1 MSATI
6 KDVARLAQCSI
17 KTVSRVINNEAHVTE
32 KTRTRVQAAIRS
44 SGYVPNLSARR
55 LVQQK
60 SYAICILIYPGFIQ
74 PASTLLTRLLDLTY
88 EENYDLL
95 LQTYYPSFPKSR
107 RKLADLVSGRR
118 FDGFISTPPCEAD
131 GFVANLLETYK
142 IPLVQVNPLD
152 WELSQIKNPLLV
164 TSEDISGARL
174 AVEHLIALG
183 HSRIS
188 CLHGPRNF
196 RATFDRL
203 SGYQDAMAAS
213 GLEVNPGYIQ
223 DSEFTFDGGYTA
235 AQILMHLPEPPTA
248 IYAANDEAAL
258 GVLFAAHEL
267 CLDVPGQLSI
277 CGHEDILAASRTW
290 PGLTTVHQP
299 VEDLLEKAARL
310 LIDVL
315 KGNELSNLPVIIP
328 PRLIIRGSTGRISEK
343 KPSLG

>member
-32 KTRTRVQAAIRS
+32 KTRIRVQTAIRT
-44 SGYVPNLSARR
+44 SGYIPNLAARR

-60 SYAICILIYPGFIQ
+60 SYAICILVYPGFMQ
-74 PASTLLTRLLDLTY
+74 PASASLTSLLDLTY
-88 EENYDLL
+88 EESYDLL

-107 RKLADLVSGRR
+107 RKLADLVSGHR

-131 GFVANLLETYK
+131 GFIANLLETYK
-142 IPLVQVNPLD
+142 IPLVQINPLN
-152 WELSQIKNPLLV
+152 WEVSQKTNPLIV
-164 TSEDISGARL
+164 ISEDTHGARL
-174 AVEHLIALG
+174 AVQHLISLG

-188 CLHGPRNF
+188 CLHGPRNL

-203 SGYQDAMAAS
+203 AGYKDAMAAA
-213 GLEVNPGYIQ
+213 GLEINPDYIQ
-223 DSEFTFDGGYTA
+223 DSEFTFDGGYTS

-248 IYAANDEAAL
+248 IYAASDEAAL

-267 CLDVPGQLSI
+267 GLDVPEQLSI
-277 CGHEDILAASRTW
+277 CGHDDIISASHTW
-290 PGLTTVHQP
+290 PRLTTIHQS
-299 VEDLLEKAARL
+299 VEDLLEKATRL

-315 KGNELSNLPVIIP
+315 KGNERSYLPVIIP
-328 PRLIIRGSTGRISEK
+328 SRLIVRGSTGSCK
-343 KPSLG
+343 K

>member
-32 KTRTRVQAAIRS
+32 ETRIRVQDAIRT
-44 SGYVPNLSARR
+44 SGYVPNLAARR

-60 SYAICILIYPGFIQ
+60 SYALCILVYPGFIQ
-74 PASTLLTRLLDLTY
+74 PASALLTRLLDLTY
-88 EENYDLL
+88 EENYDLF
-95 LQTYYPSFPKSR
+95 LQTYYPSFPRSR
-107 RKLADLVSGRR
+107 NKLADLVRGHR

-131 GFVANLLETYK
+131 GFVTSLLETYK
-142 IPLVQVNPLD
+142 IPFVQINPLD
-152 WELSQIKNPLLV
+152 GEYGKQANPLLV
-164 TSEDISGARL
+164 IPEDILGARL
-174 AVEHLIALG
+174 AVDHLISLG

-188 CLHGPRNF
+188 CLQGPRNM

-203 SGYQDAMAAS
+203 SGFKDAMEAA
-213 GLEVNPGYIQ
+213 GLEISPEYIQ

-235 AQILMHLPEPPTA
+235 ARILMHLPEPPTA

-258 GVLFAAHEL
+258 GALFAAHEL
-267 CLDVPGQLSI
+267 GLNVPEQLSI
-277 CGHEDILAASRTW
+277 CGHDDILSASRTW

-299 VEDLLEKAARL
+299 VEELLEKSARL

-315 KGNELSNLPVIIP
+315 KGNQLPVLPVVIP
-328 PRLIIRGSTGRISEK
+328 PKLIIRGSTGTCK
-343 KPSLG
+343 